1 VVGPALAK
9 PHGMHAVQSNRGSHA
24 EFERNVAPHV
34 SGLRSAARR
43 LSRDTAEADDLVQE
57 TLLRAFRFWD
67 RYQIDTHLRAW
78 LHRILRN
85 AFVNEYRRR
94 TRERDVL
101 LQARAAF
108 ELSEHEREHEAGAAE
123 IDGSLTV
130 ALDALPEEY
139 RSVLWAIA
147 VDDASYREAAERL
160 GCPVGTVMSRLHR
173 ARRGMRVLLRDE
185 RELTAELRAD
195 PAARSAA

>member
-1 VVGPALAK
+1 
-9 PHGMHAVQSNRGSHA
+9 MHAVQIAQRNLHA

-34 SGLRSAARR
+34 SGLHAAARR
-43 LSRDTAEADDLVQE
+43 LSRNASEADDLVQE

-67 RYQIDTHLRAW
+67 RYAVDTHLRAW

-101 LQARAAF
+101 QQARVAF
-108 ELSEHEREHEAGAAE
+108 EIGAPGPEPCEAGRGE
-123 IDGSLTV
+123 LDGSLSG

-139 RSVLWAIA
+139 RSVLWTIA

-173 ARRGMRVLLRDE
+173 ARRGMRVLLRE
-185 RELTAELRAD
+185 KPAPVAGLPVA